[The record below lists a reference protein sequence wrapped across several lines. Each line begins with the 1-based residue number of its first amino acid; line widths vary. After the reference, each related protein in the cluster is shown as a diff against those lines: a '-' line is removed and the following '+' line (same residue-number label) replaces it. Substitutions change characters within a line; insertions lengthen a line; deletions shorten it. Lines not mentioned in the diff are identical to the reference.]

1 MDTDFEDEFDQEEP
15 IASRTAG
22 RSRPKAVIPDGD
34 DFPDEPVGHS
44 SAGASGATN
53 TIRPT
58 NSPSDLED
66 EFLNVPSPVGQVGQG
81 SDASDHDPHL
91 LFPEGWDKQM
101 SNNALDD
108 TDDCIPSISEEA
120 SNVSQEM
127 MFHFR
132 SINDRI
138 QRLKSAKDMLRRKFI
153 NSLNAGYDVE
163 SGSMELKHDKRKVKG
178 KSFQDIASVLGETAT
193 DHLFKN
199 LPEYERDFITV
210 REVKTKKIKGAK

>member
-34 DFPDEPVGHS
+34 DFPDEQVGHS
-44 SAGASGATN
+44 SAGAYEATN
-53 TIRPT
+53 TVRPT

-66 EFLNVPSPVGQVGQG
+66 EFPAALSPVGHVDQFPDQ
-81 SDASDHDPHL
+81 SDADPHL
-91 LFPEGWDKQM
+91 LFPEGWDTQM
-101 SNNALDD
+101 GQNAMDD

-127 MFHFR
+127 LYQFDA
-132 SINDRI
+132 INKRI

-163 SGSMELKHDKRKVKG
+163 SGSMELKHDKRNVKG

-193 DHLFKN
+193 DRLFKN